1 MKAYFENIVFQHQK
15 EVLCVGIFLINRNDW
30 RISLVRTKL
39 QNNEINIVSSVENFK
54 EFKESKYIAGSNLP
68 VILHVDGWG
77 VLIKDKETENN
88 SIPMDNKEFF
98 IKEHP
103 NPHESGSYFSIIRV
117 DLLKSIIDF
126 CSEASLNI
134 TGLFLGPF
142 NVGLLAP
149 FFKNEKEIRAGKW
162 NLTFNQGYIH
172 SFHAVGIENE
182 TKYSIGGDT
191 ITSGLLPLYADLVA
205 FYSGDR
211 ENNPL
216 IAKSREE
223 YVYSRLVKYLVVSS
237 LSVVLLLLLVNFFI
251 WDSLRNKNT
260 ELTFEVARNEQLL
273 SQLEEKKKELK
284 EKETLVV
291 QYIGTNEKTHYA
303 WYADRLGAT
312 LPSGL
317 RLIYIDIQ
325 PIIKKL
331 KSGVAIEYKNGLIEV
346 EGEAGNMSQISEWIN
361 TIRKEDWVKQV
372 ELISFHTDNDRTKGY
387 FKLQIN
393 Y

>member
-1 MKAYFENIVFQHQK
+1 MKAYFENVVFQHQK

-39 QNNEINIVSSVENFK
+39 QNNEINIVSSVENLK
-54 EFKESKYIAGSNLP
+54 EFKESKDTGGENLP

-77 VLIKDKETENN
+77 VLIKDKETDNN

-103 NPHESGSYFSIIRV
+103 NPHGSGCHYSIIRV

-126 CSEASLNI
+126 CTQASLNV

-149 FFKNEKEIRAGKW
+149 FLENGKEIRAGKW
-162 NLTFNQGYIH
+162 NLSLNQGSIQ
-172 SFHAVGIENE
+172 SLRAAGIENE
-182 TKYSIGGDT
+182 TNYSIGGES

-216 IAKSREE
+216 IAKSRNE
-223 YVYSRLVKYLVVSS
+223 YVYGRVVKYLVVSS

-251 WDSLRNKNT
+251 WDSLRNQNT
-260 ELTFEVARNEQLL
+260 ELTFEVARNVQLL
-273 SQLEEKKKELK
+273 SELEEKKKELK
-284 EKETLVV
+284 EKESLVA

-303 WYADRLGAT
+303 WYADKLGAT
-312 LPSGL
+312 LPAGI
-317 RLIYIDIQ
+317 RLLLMDIR
-325 PIIKKL
+325 PLNKKL
-331 KSGVAIEYKNGLIEV
+331 KSGLAIEYKNGLIEV
-346 EGEAGNMSQISEWIN
+346 EGDAGNMSQISEWIN
-361 TIRKEDWVKQV
+361 AIRKENWAKQV
-372 ELISFHTDNDRTKGY
+372 ELISFHIDNDQAKGY